1 MWRRYTHF
9 DWLHKRLCEK
19 FSMIIIPPLPDR
31 GGRTAAGGGSSD
43 LSHHLFVLWA
53 IKWYMP
59 DLWCVYVGVLVHCP
73 SIAFYLLAFVLGLS
87 DQHPNNILRWIRFE
101 FSARVGISPIWW
113 KRYKETRGN
122 CELDIYWLSWI
133 SVYSS
138 NIFILTKEPHQE
150 ADTSKLN
157 NIYYTDNKKHIS

>member
-43 LSHHLFVLWA
+43 LSHHLFVHWA

-101 FSARVGISPIWW
+101 FSARVG
-113 KRYKETRGN
+113 KFTH
-122 CELDIYWLSWI
+122 L
-133 SVYSS
+133 
-138 NIFILTKEPHQE
+138 
-150 ADTSKLN
+150 TSKNTSKQYSVFQENMVYMDQVVKCSPTKDTLHGSKAKN
-157 NIYYTDNKKHIS
+157 FLGLYLSDM